1 MKYKIIPI
9 AEGVTI
15 ASSVHSTY
23 RICRRFASPQMY
35 PISATQATTNRNIPY
50 THQRLSPARPFA
62 YLRIRWCHEEEQRHC
77 EAQIGEP

>member
-9 AEGVTI
+9 ALGIKI
-15 ASSVHSTY
+15 ASSVHITY

-50 THQRLSPARPFA
+50 THSACPQRGHFPISGSVGATKKNNHTVR
-62 YLRIRWCHEEEQRHC
+62 HE
-77 EAQIGEP
+77 

>member
-23 RICRRFASPQMY
+23 RICRRFASPQCIRSAPRKPPRIGTSRTRTSACPQRGHL
-35 PISATQATTNRNIPY
+35 PISGSVGATKKNNGTVKHR
-50 THQRLSPARPFA
+50 
-62 YLRIRWCHEEEQRHC
+62 
-77 EAQIGEP
+77 